1 MRTSRILRFLLFSN
15 FVVLLVFAYTL
26 YIEFDKSI
34 NNANPFNT
42 RTTKMIVGAVPFAV
56 SMIYL
61 LITYFRKS
69 DVQDESDV
77 LDDYSEKKRDEFQ

>member
-15 FVVLLVFAYTL
+15 LVVLFVFGYTL

-34 NNANPFNT
+34 NDANPFNT
-42 RTTKMIVGAVPFAV
+42 RTTKMLVGAVPFVV

-61 LITYFRKS
+61 LVVYFRKS
-69 DVQDESDV
+69 DALAESDI
-77 LDDYSEKKRDEFQ
+77 LDDYSDKKKDDFQ